1 MLTYRNQQQII
12 YICAL
17 LKLGVRCFMVTMKKI
32 LVLNRYYKITRF
44 YDFLRSASIKGGV
57 TLGIGLLI
65 FIVLDFYLIDT
76 DAILNSL
83 VTNYNTQFILTVF
96 FVSEIFLGL
105 VPPEIFIAWS
115 SKMSNPWVYLFILA
129 TLSYLGGICAYF
141 IGKLIYS
148 ISSIKNYL
156 ENKISKHIVNLRKW
170 GGFFVIVGAM
180 LPLPHSIVSLTCGLI
195 KYEFKH
201 YALWALFRF
210 LRFFIYAL
218 VLFKVL

>member
-1 MLTYRNQQQII
+1 
-12 YICAL
+12 
-17 LKLGVRCFMVTMKKI
+17 MVTMKKI